1 MNSVR
6 IETCNGYEIR
16 LRTLLVC
23 HGGGAPDMA
32 GRAEDAAFVQI
43 GRDGETVVD
52 WTLRRP
58 GQRRASRDEAEAD
71 ADAPA
76 YAVRLVDHRP
86 FGGPPSGVPEAA

>member
-6 IETCNGYEIR
+6 IETRNGYEIR

-32 GRAEDAAFVQI
+32 GRAEDGYAAFVQI
-43 GRDGETVVD
+43 GRDGEIVVD
-52 WTLRRP
+52 WTLLWP
-58 GQRRASRDEAEAD
+58 GQRRPSRDEAEAD
-71 ADAPA
+71 ALA

-86 FGGPPSGVPEAA
+86 SGGPPSDVPEAA

>member
-6 IETCNGYEIR
+6 IETRNGYEIR

-32 GRAEDAAFVQI
+32 GRAEDGYAAFVQI

-52 WTLRRP
+52 
-58 GQRRASRDEAEAD
+58 
-71 ADAPA
+71 
-76 YAVRLVDHRP
+76 
-86 FGGPPSGVPEAA
+86 

>member
-6 IETCNGYEIR
+6 IETCSGYEIR

-52 WTLRRP
+52 
-58 GQRRASRDEAEAD
+58 
-71 ADAPA
+71 
-76 YAVRLVDHRP
+76 
-86 FGGPPSGVPEAA
+86 